1 VKAAAFACVAAL
13 AVCANAAAAVRHVV
27 EGAGSGA
34 VAAEFSYDYDTQK
47 FDFSNLH
54 LAIRRAG
61 VVLVDEPVKPLWPE
75 TVAWP
80 GGRGKSI
87 DVRSLDRDPEPEV
100 VLDLY
105 SGGAHCCWYSEVF
118 RYVPSAS
125 TYLMGVHS
133 WGNVG
138 YRPADLNRDGLRE
151 FVSGDDRF
159 AYQFTAFAGSTF
171 PIQIW
176 DYRAGRFVDLTRK
189 FPAAIRRNARRQW
202 HWALPKRARVAEVG
216 PLAAWTAD
224 ECLLRHCRAA
234 FRQLEELRRQ
244 HRIGR
249 GWDATPRKFLR
260 HLRRFLR
267 ASGYLR

>member
-1 VKAAAFACVAAL
+1 VKAGAVAFVAAL
-13 AVCANAAAAVRHVV
+13 AVCATAAAAVRHVV
-27 EGAGSGA
+27 EKAGSGA
-34 VAAEFSYDYDTQK
+34 VAAEFSYDYDTKQ
-47 FDFSNLH
+47 FDFSNLQ
-54 LAIRRAG
+54 LTIRRSG
-61 VVLVDEPVKPLWPE
+61 VVLVDEPVRPLWPE

-118 RYVPSAS
+118 RYVASAN

-138 YRPADLNRDGLRE
+138 YRPADLNHDGLRE

-159 AYQFTAFAGSTF
+159 AYAFTSFAGSTF

-176 DYRAGRFVDLTRK
+176 DYRAGKFVNVTRK
-189 FPAAIRRNARRQW
+189 FPAAIRRDARRQW
-202 HWALPKRARVAEVG
+202 RWALPKGAHRAEVG
-216 PLAAWTAD
+216 SLAAWTAD
-224 ECLLRHCRAA
+224 ECMLRHCRSA
-234 FRQLEELRRQ
+234 FRQLEAPRRA

-249 GWDATPRKFLR
+249 SWDATPRKFLR
-260 HLRRFLR
+260 HLRQFLR
-267 ASGYLR
+267 ATGYLR

>member
-1 VKAAAFACVAAL
+1 VKAAAVACVAAL
-13 AVCANAAAAVRHVV
+13 AVCATAAAAVRHVV
-27 EGAGSGA
+27 EKASSGA
-34 VAAEFSYDYDTQK
+34 VEAEFSYDYDKQK

-54 LAIRRAG
+54 LTIRRSG
-61 VVLVDEPVKPLWPE
+61 VVLLDGPVKPLRPE

-80 GGRGKSI
+80 SGRGKSI

-105 SGGAHCCWYSEVF
+105 TGGAHCCWYSEVF
-118 RYVPSAS
+118 RYVAS
-125 TYLMGVHS
+125 TNAYPKLVHM

-138 YRPADLNRDGLRE
+138 YRPADLNHDGLRE
-151 FVSGDDRF
+151 FVSADDRF
-159 AYQFTAFAGSTF
+159 AYEFTSFAGSTF

-176 DYRAGRFVDLTRK
+176 DYRAEKFVNVTRK
-189 FPAAIRRNARRQW
+189 FPAAIRRDARRQW
-202 HWALPKRARVAEVG
+202 RWALPKRARRAEVG

-224 ECLLRHCRAA
+224 ECMLRHCRSA
-234 FRQLEELRRQ
+234 FRQLEALRRA

-249 GWDATPRKFLR
+249 GWDATPRKFLS

-267 ASGYLR
+267 RTGYLP